1 MNKHNYT
8 KMDPQFINDFISDR
22 ILNDSRFYIGDCVDD
37 WSAVVQQCSHPA
49 FEHMSPPFR
58 LDFKIDEKDA
68 TLLWTAVKRGV
79 AESEGSIRLKTIY
92 ATQCLSPRTR
102 LDCTLCTNAF
112 AQALLHKDSLDH
124 KGGCTFW
131 DDKDR
136 VWYNL
141 DTMTWSNGQ
150 LVVEF

>member
-1 MNKHNYT
+1 
-8 KMDPQFINDFISDR
+8 MDPQFINDFISDR

-49 FEHMSPPFR
+49 FEHTSPPFR
-58 LDFKIDEKDA
+58 LDFNINKK
-68 TLLWTAVKRGV
+68 TLLWAAVKRDV
-79 AESEGSIRLKTIY
+79 VESEGSIRLKPMQS
-92 ATQCLSPRTR
+92 TQCISPQSR
-102 LDCTLCTNAF
+102 LDCSMCTKAF
-112 AQALLHKDSLDH
+112 AQALLQKDSLDH
-124 KGGCTFW
+124 KGGCMFW
-131 DDKDR
+131 DNKDR